1 MGTPEFAV
9 PVLESLW
16 RAEYDVVA
24 CVTQPDKPIGRHM
37 KLSSPPVKQFSEDNH
52 ILCSQ
57 PSSVRTDT
65 FIEQMKKWEPDLIIT
80 AAYGKILPQAILDIP
95 KFGCLNVHASLL
107 PKYRGAAPVHWAII
121 QGETKT
127 GVTIMKTDAGM
138 DTGAILTS
146 AEIELDPNIHTPMLT
161 AELSVLGANLLLT
174 TIPDYLSGACKP
186 RPQDEQ
192 AATCFPMIRK
202 EQGEI
207 SWHQSAR
214 QIHNQIRA
222 LSSWPGAY
230 TYLHGE
236 RFKIYRSE
244 VATELFADKGDG
256 IQAVVPGAPGTIVF
270 ADKKNMAVSCGEG
283 YLFLTSVQ
291 PSSSRKMD
299 IAECAHNYHIGLVFS
314 GEDV

>member
-37 KLSSPPVKQFSEDNH
+37 KLSPPPVKQFAENHH

-57 PSSVRTDT
+57 PASVRPDL
-65 FIEQMKKWEPDLIIT
+65 FIEQMTNWEPDLIIT

-95 KFGCLNVHASLL
+95 KLGCLNVHASLL
-107 PKYRGAAPVHWAII
+107 PKYRGAAPVHWAIM

-138 DTGAILTS
+138 DTGAILTK
-146 AEIELDPNIHTPMLT
+146 AEIELDPNIHTPQLT
-161 AELSVLGANLLLT
+161 VALSELGANLLLT
-174 TIPDYLSGACKP
+174 TIPEYLSGACKP

-192 AATCFPMIRK
+192 TATCFPMIRK

-207 SWHQSAR
+207 NWHQSAR

-222 LSSWPGAY
+222 LSAWPGAY
-230 TYLHGE
+230 TYLNGE

-244 VATELFADKGDG
+244 VATEALAGKGEE
-256 IQAVVPGAPGTIVF
+256 IQASLPREPGKIAFV
-270 ADKKNMAVSCGEG
+270 DKKNMAVACGEG
-283 YLFLTSVQ
+283 YLFLTCVQ
-291 PSSSRKMD
+291 PASSRKMD

-314 GEDV
+314 GEEV